1 MSVNFLIINIIF
13 PWTIMSV
20 TMRKTMNLKM
30 IMVNIYNIV
39 KLELE
44 NIYINKNSESNQNSE
59 YVQDEEGVDMDFNV
73 IIDF

>member
-1 MSVNFLIINIIF
+1 
-13 PWTIMSV
+13 
-20 TMRKTMNLKM
+20 MRKTMNLKM